1 MVTVNFRQT
10 LSLSGRSDSVEDLE
24 QRVADL
30 ELAVAEM
37 RRHNLRL
44 AELADVVQEL
54 LVPLASRDEE
64 RIRAAIDAFG
74 ESI

>member
-1 MVTVNFRQT
+1 MRVKDLLRTA
-10 LSLSGRSDSVEDLE
+10 SGRRSLQQLE

-30 ELAVAEM
+30 EADMTEM

-54 LVPLASRDEE
+54 LVPVASRDEAAVQAAVE
-64 RIRAAIDAFG
+64 RFRK
-74 ESI
+74 SL